1 MLAITRK
8 TKIKEIISEKKSV
21 TVMELSK
28 LFSVTEETIRRDF
41 KQLEEEGFLTR
52 TYGGAFIQ
60 DGVENSIDLAIRQ
73 TAYIES
79 KQRIANKCLEI
90 IHNGDSIFLDSST
103 TAFQIAKVIGNM
115 RLTVVSNSL
124 LIINELCDKENIH
137 LISLGGSYSPK
148 DKAFDGNTALKSLKG
163 FYFDK
168 IFMSCRSLSREYGI
182 TDSKEPLATIRQN
195 LIKRGKRVYLIA
207 DFSKFNKTSFIT
219 ISDFLP
225 ITGLITDRPLSEDW
239 KYFLAENQVEL
250 YEAEDTA
257 SIQENT

>member
-1 MLAITRK
+1 
-8 TKIKEIISEKKSV
+8 
-21 TVMELSK
+21 
-28 LFSVTEETIRRDF
+28 
-41 KQLEEEGFLTR
+41 
-52 TYGGAFIQ
+52 
-60 DGVENSIDLAIRQ
+60 
-73 TAYIES
+73 
-79 KQRIANKCLEI
+79 
-90 IHNGDSIFLDSST
+90 
-103 TAFQIAKVIGNM
+103 
-115 RLTVVSNSL
+115 
-124 LIINELCDKENIH
+124 
-137 LISLGGSYSPK
+137 
-148 DKAFDGNTALKSLKG
+148 
-163 FYFDK
+163 
-168 IFMSCRSLSREYGI
+168 MSCRSLSREYGI